1 MNALLVLC
9 GLGIISL
16 VAEIANFKKW
26 LTGVIFL
33 GLIAAAW
40 LVVMDWNTSASYF
53 HYMVVFDN
61 FSLAFTGLIT
71 VISLLW
77 FWLASDYFKLQF
89 HKTDRTALVLFAI
102 VGGVLMTCFNNMA
115 MLFLGIEIL
124 SVSLYVLA
132 GSRKE
137 SLTSNEAAFKYFLMG
152 SFATGFLL
160 LGIAFVYG
168 ATGSFQIN
176 TIADYALQHAGEL
189 PSFFY
194 AGALLMLIG
203 LAFKIS
209 AVPFHFWAPD
219 VYEGSPTSIT
229 AFMSTVVKI
238 AAIAAFHRIFSVC
251 FTTIQPV
258 WILALQAIMVL
269 TLVLPNVTAV
279 YQSSLK
285 RMLAYSSVGHVGYIL
300 LAFIADDQASAGPIF
315 YYLASYAIASLAAF
329 GVLIAVQGQDEN
341 SSFDKFNGLFK
352 RNPLLAVGM
361 TLSMLSLAGI
371 PPLPGFFGKYMV
383 FALAIANGQV
393 GFVILAVVTSLI
405 GVYYYFRVL
414 IAMYF
419 KEPAGGVVNVSSS
432 VKIFVLVLIVLT
444 LLLGIF
450 PDQLVLLLSH

>member
-1 MNALLVLC
+1 MNALLVIC

-16 VAEIANFKKW
+16 VAEVANFKKW
-26 LTGVIFL
+26 LITVIML
-33 GLIAAAW
+33 GLVSAAA
-40 LVVMDWNTSASYF
+40 LVVLDWNTGG
-53 HYMVVFDN
+53 HYYHDMLVFDN

-71 VISLLW
+71 VVSILW
-77 FWLASDYFKLQF
+77 FWMAGDYFKTEF
-89 HKTDRTALVLFAI
+89 HKTDRAALVVFA
-102 VGGVLMTCFNNMA
+102 VAGGVLMISFNNMA

-124 SVSLYVLA
+124 SISLYVLA

-137 SLTSNEAAFKYFLMG
+137 DMGSNEASFKYFLMG

-168 ATGSFQIN
+168 ATGSFQID
-176 TIADYALQHAGEL
+176 TIGNYVLSHVGEL
-189 PSFFY
+189 PAFFY

-219 VYEGSPTSIT
+219 VYEGSPSSIT

-238 AAIAAFHRIFSVC
+238 AAIAAFYKIFSIC

-258 WILALQAIMVL
+258 WALVLQIIMVL
-269 TLVLPNVTAV
+269 TLVLANVTAV
-279 YQSSLK
+279 YQNSVK
-285 RMLAYSSVGHVGYIL
+285 RMLAYSSIGHVGYIL
-300 LAFIADDQASAGPIF
+300 LAFLADDQKSAGTIF
-315 YYLASYAIASLAAF
+315 FYLTAYAISSLAAF
-329 GVLIAVQGQDEN
+329 TVLLAVGGADEESGV
-341 SSFDKFNGLFK
+341 DKFNGLFK
-352 RNPLLAVGM
+352 RNPLLAVGL
-361 TLSMLSLAGI
+361 TIALLSLAGI

-383 FALAIANGQV
+383 FALAIANGQI

-419 KEPAGGVVNVSSS
+419 KDAGATRIDTPFS
-432 VKIFVLVLIVLT
+432 VEVLVIVLIVLT
-444 LLLGIF
+444 LAMGIF
-450 PDQLVLLLSH
+450 PDQIVFLLGK